1 MSTDMQTNWPW
12 IVKLF
17 EQGLVKTGFY
27 AFATVGPDGSP
38 HMAPYGSLVLNDNC
52 SGYYCDVFPN
62 QMAQN
67 LIENQNI
74 CVMATNFG
82 MWYWLKG
89 LFLGRFDHWPG
100 IRLYGTAGKIRR
112 AEPGEVEKFRVR
124 VKHFKLLKG
133 YNLLWKN
140 IHNVR
145 DIHFTHFQP
154 IRLGTMTRHLPHK

>member
-1 MSTDMQTNWPW
+1 
-12 IVKLF
+12 
-17 EQGLVKTGFY
+17 
-27 AFATVGPDGSP
+27 
-38 HMAPYGSLVLNDNC
+38 
-52 SGYYCDVFPN
+52 
-62 QMAQN
+62 
-67 LIENQNI
+67 
-74 CVMATNFG
+74 
-82 MWYWLKG
+82 

-124 VKHFKLLKG
+124 VKRFKLLKG